1 LRGVLRKKGYNTGVG
16 DEGGFAPELKSNEEA
31 VEVILEAITKAGYR
45 PGDDIALCLDPA
57 TSEMWQDG
65 EYVFFKSTQERKSS
79 EEMVALWSSWCD
91 MRNRKSIA
99 VLMVLDSVIALITAI
114 GVSAQSASNAH
125 PVQVLQGE
133 KRKVQ
138 GVVSFRNGDSFK
150 VREPGG
156 TTVLLTSDTDV
167 TSHSRGL
174 KGKKDY
180 PVTYI
185 MRGLRLQAQGKGD
198 AEGNLVAEWVWFDE
212 QDLRAAQ
219 ALEQTNELAEEN
231 LARIKETEENA
242 RRMMGQI
249 EENTALAN
257 DARARADRAQGQ
269 ADAAYKAAALANN
282 RINGLDDYEQLR
294 SIPVLFKVNSSVLN
308 AAAKQTIDEAAAC
321 ANGEKAKGN
330 ANGWLVVVVGF
341 ADTTGNTARNRA
353 LSERRAKSVIQYLV
367 GVHNLDLRRLV
378 QPFGYGDSKPVADNK
393 TAAGRAKNRRVE
405 IRILQNKGIANR
417 GD

>member
-1 LRGVLRKKGYNTGVG
+1 M
-16 DEGGFAPELKSNEEA
+16 S
-31 VEVILEAITKAGYR
+31 
-45 PGDDIALCLDPA
+45 
-57 TSEMWQDG
+57 
-65 EYVFFKSTQERKSS
+65 
-79 EEMVALWSSWCD
+79 
-91 MRNRKSIA
+91 NRKSIA
-99 VLMVLDSVIALITAI
+99 VLMVLAFVIALITAI
-114 GVSAQSASNAH
+114 GVSAQSASRAH
-125 PVQVLQGE
+125 PVQVPQGE

-138 GVVSFRNGDSFK
+138 GVVSFRSGDSFK
-150 VREPGG
+150 VRDPGG
-156 TTVLLTSDTDV
+156 AETTVLLTSDTDV

-198 AEGNLVAEWVWFDE
+198 AEGNLVAEWVRFDE

-231 LARIKETEENA
+231 LARIKESEENA

-257 DARARADRAQGQ
+257 DARARADRAQAQ

-282 RINGLDDYEQLR
+282 RINGLDDYEQIR

-308 AAAKQTIDEAAAC
+308 AAAKQTIDEAAAW
-321 ANGEKAKGN
+321 ADAEKAKGN

-341 ADTTGNTARNRA
+341 ADRTGNTAKNRA
-353 LSERRAKSVIQYLV
+353 LSERRAKAVIQYLV

>member
-1 LRGVLRKKGYNTGVG
+1 
-16 DEGGFAPELKSNEEA
+16 
-31 VEVILEAITKAGYR
+31 
-45 PGDDIALCLDPA
+45 
-57 TSEMWQDG
+57 
-65 EYVFFKSTQERKSS
+65 
-79 EEMVALWSSWCD
+79 

-99 VLMVLDSVIALITAI
+99 VLMVLSFLIALITAI
-114 GVSAQSASNAH
+114 GVSAQNASNAH
-125 PVQVLQGE
+125 PVQVPQGE

-138 GVVSFRNGDSFK
+138 GVVSFRSGDSFK

-156 TTVLLTSDTDV
+156 AETTVLLTSGTDV

-198 AEGNLVAEWVWFDE
+198 AEGNLVAEWVRFDE

-257 DARARADRAQGQ
+257 DARARADRAQAQ

-308 AAAKQTIDEAAAC
+308 AAAKQTIDEAAAW
-321 ANGEKAKGN
+321 ANAEKAKGN

-341 ADTTGNTARNRA
+341 ADRTGNTAKNRA
-353 LSERRAKSVIQYLV
+353 LSERRAKAVIQYLV

-405 IRILQNKGIANR
+405 IRILQNKGIANK

>member
-1 LRGVLRKKGYNTGVG
+1 
-16 DEGGFAPELKSNEEA
+16 
-31 VEVILEAITKAGYR
+31 
-45 PGDDIALCLDPA
+45 
-57 TSEMWQDG
+57 
-65 EYVFFKSTQERKSS
+65 
-79 EEMVALWSSWCD
+79 
-91 MRNRKSIA
+91 MRTRKSIA
-99 VLMVLDSVIALITAI
+99 VLMVPAFVLALITAI
-114 GVSAQSASNAH
+114 GVSAQNASNAH
-125 PVQVLQGE
+125 PVQVPQGE

-138 GVVSFRNGDSFK
+138 GVVSFRSGDSFK

-156 TTVLLTSDTDV
+156 AETTVLLTSNTDV

-198 AEGNLVAEWVWFDE
+198 AEGNLVAEWVRFDE

-257 DARARADRAQGQ
+257 DARARADRAQAQ

-308 AAAKQTIDEAAAC
+308 AAAKQTIDEAAAW
-321 ANGEKAKGN
+321 ANAEKAKGN

-341 ADTTGNTARNRA
+341 ADKTGNTARNRA
-353 LSERRAKSVIQYLV
+353 LSERRAKAVIQYLV

-405 IRILQNKGIANR
+405 IRILQNKGIANK

>member
-1 LRGVLRKKGYNTGVG
+1 
-16 DEGGFAPELKSNEEA
+16 
-31 VEVILEAITKAGYR
+31 
-45 PGDDIALCLDPA
+45 
-57 TSEMWQDG
+57 
-65 EYVFFKSTQERKSS
+65 
-79 EEMVALWSSWCD
+79 

-99 VLMVLDSVIALITAI
+99 VLMVLAFVIALITAV
-114 GVSAQSASNAH
+114 GVSAQNASNAH
-125 PVQVLQGE
+125 PVQVPQGE

-138 GVVSFRNGDSFK
+138 GVVSFRSGDSFK

-156 TTVLLTSDTDV
+156 AETTVLLTNDTEV

-198 AEGNLVAEWVWFDE
+198 AEGNLVAEWVRFDE

-242 RRMMGQI
+242 RRMLGQI

-257 DARARADRAQGQ
+257 DARARADRAQAQ

-282 RINGLDDYEQLR
+282 RINGLDDYEQIR

-308 AAAKQTIDEAAAC
+308 AAAKQTIDEAAAW
-321 ANGEKAKGN
+321 ADAEKAKGN

-341 ADTTGNTARNRA
+341 ADRTGNTAKNRA
-353 LSERRAKSVIQYLV
+353 LSERRAKAVIQYLV
-367 GVHNLDLRRLV
+367 TVHNLDLRRLV

-405 IRILQNKGIANR
+405 IRILQNKGIANK